1 MEEGQKPWGHCLWGV
16 NHLPAQDG
24 PVAASKQNCQAP
36 SAISCL
42 RHMYECRLWLHLITM
57 PFKLHLAH
65 RDTAQVP
72 VASLFTATFLPSS
85 VLLLMKKLQTC
96 RRKNEGLWI
105 QGALDSKSCLI
116 PPSSRNC
123 CVILTISSLTC
134 WKCVPWKQSEI
145 PWLWPWLWRVASLAA
160 AQCLS
165 LILQLFQ

>member
-1 MEEGQKPWGHCLWGV
+1 MEADRIGLENPSWRFTPNGGG
-16 NHLPAQDG
+16 
-24 PVAASKQNCQAP
+24 SKALRTLSLGCKSFTCSGWTSCSQQTKAP

-134 WKCVPWKQSEI
+134 
-145 PWLWPWLWRVASLAA
+145 
-160 AQCLS
+160 
-165 LILQLFQ
+165 